1 MPKLTIYQASLKL
14 GRSHSSIRKDV
25 LEGRIPSERVPG
37 PGGFKYL
44 IDFPD
49 EAEPAPG
56 QALASDTEALA
67 WGTETLASRELID
80 QLKAD
85 LANATDRI
93 TFLEGH
99 ISQLTHALG
108 PGQEPEAAAGQA
120 PKPESTHK
128 SLLEHVRD
136 WYWRR

>member
-14 GRSHSSIRKDV
+14 GVTEHSIRKQV
-25 LEGRIPSERVPG
+25 VSGEIPSERVPG

-56 QALASDTEALA
+56 QAMASSNEALA
-67 WGTETLASRELID
+67 NDNELVKQLRE
-80 QLKAD
+80 D
-85 LANATDRI
+85 LANANDRI

-99 ISQLTHALG
+99 ISQITNALN
-108 PGQEPEAAAGQA
+108 PA
-120 PKPESTHK
+120 K
-128 SLLEHVRD
+128 SRPWWKL
-136 WYWRR
+136 W